1 MAMEW
6 VFFSDTHLGKLKKLF
21 PENHHALAMKEFR
34 KPLDYAVKNGIKTVI
49 HGGDIFDHPN
59 IEHKYSRALIKLFLD
74 YKELDIYLIMGNH
87 DFEDNENNS
96 LHLIIL
102 CSELG
107 ILPNVTVIQELSTI
121 KLEGIP
127 FRFMPFPHTK
137 FSNKKVVNIAHTEV
151 AGVVRDNNMVIR
163 NGIEITNTDSAN
175 FIGHIHKQQ
184 KVTDNTW
191 FVGGLTQTNFG
202 EQGSK
207 GWYHVETKTVKERI
221 KHSVKFVKNS
231 CAFELV
237 NLKITVSDD
246 FALIEKD
253 PMKLYKLNLS
263 DGIEVPPSLT
273 LKNPNVVSVVGFKGG
288 EELALFNKELPKE
301 MYEGSDVLEEIG
313 SDPIWG
319 LLQFLKNEGLKK
331 SQRKRAIEL
340 VESLVKL

>member
-49 HGGDIFDHPN
+49 HGGDIFDAPH
-59 IEHKYSRALIKLFLD
+59 IEHKYSRALIKLFLE

-107 ILPNVTVIQELSTI
+107 ILPNVTVIQELSKI
-121 KLEGIP
+121 KLEGIY

-151 AGVVRDNNMVIR
+151 VGVSRDNNMVIR
-163 NGIEITNTDSAN
+163 SGIEITNTDSAN
-175 FIGHIHKQQ
+175 FIGHIHLQQ
-184 KVTDNTW
+184 KVNNNTW

-202 EQGSK
+202 EQGAK

-221 KHSVKFVKNS
+221 KHSVKFIKNS
-231 CAFELV
+231 CAFQLI
-237 NLKITVSDD
+237 NLKINVSDD

-253 PMKLYKLNLS
+253 PMKLYKL
-263 DGIEVPPSLT
+263 SL
-273 LKNPNVVSVVGFKGG
+273 
-288 EELALFNKELPKE
+288 
-301 MYEGSDVLEEIG
+301 
-313 SDPIWG
+313 
-319 LLQFLKNEGLKK
+319 
-331 SQRKRAIEL
+331 
-340 VESLVKL
+340 